1 MVGTS
6 TAILVNTQ
14 VMATGSG
21 PGGVTSYGVR
31 LTVVGGALS
40 MQGGSAIGSIR
51 GAVLT
56 AVNGGR
62 IT

>member
-21 PGGVTSYGVR
+21 AVGVIADGVEGQSLAERYPCREDR
-31 LTVVGGALS
+31 L
-40 MQGGSAIGSIR
+40 SAASEAR
-51 GAVLT
+51 S
-56 AVNGGR
+56 
-62 IT
+62 